1 MKKIKETTTAG
12 ATIVQA
18 AVIDERHRLEEHLEI
33 REKDQK
39 IELFPWPLQKS

>member
-12 ATIVQA
+12 GTKVQA
-18 AVIDERHRLEEHLEI
+18 AVIDEVNRLEENLEI